1 MSTQTVDQNPNPA
14 SAIDDNTPKNL
25 LVYLILGTLFG
36 IVLVKSEVISWFRIQ
51 EMFLFDS
58 FHMYGVIGSAV
69 LVGVI
74 SIQIIKRFNIR
85 TFNGEPIHIAPKPWN
100 KGTNY
105 WLGGTLFGLGWALLG
120 ACPGPI
126 FALIGGGTSVL
137 VVGLLGALV
146 GAWTYGY
153 LKPKLPH

>member
-1 MSTQTVDQNPNPA
+1 MSTQTVDQNPIAP
-14 SAIDDNTPKNL
+14 SAIEDNTPKNL
-25 LVYLILGTLFG
+25 LIYLILGTLFG

-85 TFNGEPIHIAPKPWN
+85 TFSGDPIHIEPKPWN

-137 VVGLLGALV
+137 VIGLLGALA